1 MADDSEHWIE
11 HAIKHH
17 GAFKAEAEKAGKST
31 KAYAEEKQH
40 AGGLLGHRANLALIL
55 MHMHHAGKSLES
67 SNHPAEYSKDEM
79 PKSD

>member
-1 MADDSEHWIE
+1 MDESDHWIE

-40 AGGLLGHRANLALIL
+40 EGGVLGHRARLAMTL
-55 MHMHHAGKSLES
+55 MHMHHSGSKLDNAK
-67 SNHPAEYSKDEM
+67 HPASYSTENM
-79 PKSD
+79 PND